1 VKGQRIALVHLL
13 EWKRLCSNFRG
24 LNAADGS
31 TELRQDIKVKEKVSL
46 TVSFTFLL
54 PEVDKDEDL
63 ASQVEI

>member
-1 VKGQRIALVHLL
+1 
-13 EWKRLCSNFRG
+13 LCSNFRG

-31 TELRQDIKVKEKVSL
+31 TELRQDIKVKEKVPL